1 MKKKSGSGRNKK
13 SHRLRK
19 AVIWILLIFFIVM
32 AAGVLFILNNIDSIV
47 KSAIQKYGSGAVQ
60 TAVRVDRVKISLKQ
74 GSGAIH
80 GLTVA
85 NPPGFSLPFAFSL
98 GKIRVDIDIKSI
110 TGEVKIIDDITVEA
124 PEVFVEMNDDR
135 KVNLDEI
142 QKALSRQAPSKTKQ
156 PEAGKSG
163 KEPKLIIRHLRFAE
177 GMILAKLAP
186 QGGKEQKLRLPT
198 LEMRNIG
205 GSSGA
210 YPDQIARQIL
220 SELTRNAMN
229 EVTRRGI
236 NLATEKAKEKAQ
248 SLLNEQK
255 RNAGNKVRGLM
266 K

>member
-13 SHRLRK
+13 SHRMRK
-19 AVIWILLIFFIVM
+19 AVIWILLVFIIVIV
-32 AAGVLFILNNIDSIV
+32 AGVLFLLTNLDSIV
-47 KSAIQKYGSGAVQ
+47 KSAIQKYGSEAVQ

-74 GSGAIH
+74 GSGVIQ

-85 NPPGFSLPFAFSL
+85 NPPGFSLPFAFGL
-98 GKIRVDIDIKSI
+98 GKILVDIDNKSI
-110 TGEVKIIDDITVEA
+110 TGEVKVIDDITVEA
-124 PEVFVEMNDDR
+124 PEVFVEMNPDR

-142 QKALSRQAPSKTKQ
+142 KKALARQAPSKTKQ
-156 PEAGKSG
+156 PEAGRTGEK
-163 KEPKLIIRHLRFAE
+163 PKLIIRHLRFAE
-177 GMILAKLAP
+177 GIILAKIAP

-205 GSSGA
+205 GKSGA

-220 SELTRNAMN
+220 NELTRHAMN

-248 SLLNEQK
+248 SALDEQK
-255 RNAGNKVRGLM
+255 RNAGNKM
-266 K
+266 KDLFK